1 MRCLKSFGA
10 RGSVVIRLTLRDL
23 GRTIVRHVSDRLLL
37 APTDLGNFLSCRHLV
52 SLDLAAARGETERP
66 VRYDA
71 LVEDLRARGHRHERA
86 YLERL
91 REEGLTIAGDADHPE
106 GEQPPFHGPEET
118 LAAMRAGIEV
128 VYQPWLEDET
138 WSGRVDFLRRVETPS
153 ELGSWSYEAFD
164 TKLAR
169 DTRAETILQLCVY
182 SYLLGK
188 LQGVRPLRMHVVTP
202 GRDFA
207 PETYR
212 IDEYAAYFRLLE
224 RGIGAFVAEPGDTY
238 PELVSNCDYCP
249 WWSECEERRRGD
261 DHLCYV
267 AGISKLQM
275 KSLRGF
281 GVERLAE
288 FAALDPVP
296 EPPQGSRE
304 ALARVREQARVQE
317 VSRERGAPYYELKE
331 PFDAK
336 HGLSMLPEPT
346 PDDIFLDF
354 EGDHFAESG
363 VREYLLGYLTRGPGG
378 DPVYSALWARTLE
391 EERAAFEQFIDAA
404 TEIRRRNPRAHIY
417 HFAPYE
423 PAALKRLMGRYAT
436 REVELDELLRGKAF
450 VDLHTVVKRALIAGI
465 ERYSIKELEPL
476 FGYSREQDLR
486 EAAMSRRIVENAIAE
501 GAANEV
507 LGPHIGVIED
517 YNREDCESAAR
528 LRDWLEQLRGDVVAG
543 GGDLPRPELR
553 EGDASEAISELD
565 AALEQLRNG
574 LLAGVSVDPEE
585 RSDDEHA
592 RFVLA
597 HMMEFHRRED
607 KASWWEYFRL
617 LELEESDLTDERR
630 AIAGL
635 EHAETLDPKA
645 APLERYRFSPQDLD
659 ARPGDGVYGLDGNR
673 LGTVEDV
680 NFAGRTIDIKKT
692 KATADLHPRSGV
704 LHTYV
709 SSKALRESL
718 MRFGA
723 AVLEDGL
730 DLGPPYRVAT
740 RLLLRKPPP
749 SAAPDGALQQPGE
762 TTLEAACRIALALDG
777 DVLPIQGPPGT
788 GKTYTGG
795 RIVCEL
801 VRAGL
806 SVGVTAVSHKVI
818 LNLLE
823 AAAEQAQEA
832 GFEMSIVHCRR
843 GRYEGPWEI
852 QLTDRYPAIRSGLAA
867 GSIEVLGGTA
877 WCWARP
883 DFEQSVDVL
892 IVDEA
897 GQMSLANVLACAL
910 AARSLVLLGDPQQ
923 LEQPLQSSHPEGSEV
938 SALSHLLGGADTIP
952 AHQGLFLAETHRLH
966 PDIARFTSEI
976 YYEGRVESLAGLEQ
990 QAIVERAGAESNLAG
1005 SGLLYVPI
1013 SHQGN
1018 QARSPEEV
1026 ECIRGLA
1033 ESLLAHH
1040 GWFDRNGQL
1049 RPLTAD
1055 DILVVAP
1062 YNAQVSALAE
1072 ALPELSDRIGT
1083 VDRFQGQEAPVVIY
1097 SMTSSSPEDA
1107 PRGMEFLYNRLR
1119 FNVATSRA
1127 RALCILVGNPAL
1139 FEPEC
1144 RTPHQ
1149 MRMANGLCRFR
1160 ELARTTCLT

>member
-1 MRCLKSFGA
+1 M
-10 RGSVVIRLTLRDL
+10 
-23 GRTIVRHVSDRLLL
+23 
-37 APTDLGNFLSCRHLV
+37 
-52 SLDLAAARGETERP
+52 
-66 VRYDA
+66 RYDA
-71 LVEDLRARGHRHERA
+71 LMEDLRARGHRHERD
-86 YLERL
+86 YLAHL
-91 REEGLTIAGDADHPE
+91 REEGLTVAGDADGHG
-106 GEQPPFHGPEET
+106 GEPPPVHSPEET
-118 LAAMRAGIEV
+118 LAAMRAGVDV
-128 VYQPWLEDET
+128 VYQAWLEDEA

-153 ELGSWSYEAFD
+153 ELGAWSYEVFD

-188 LQGVRPLRMHVVTP
+188 LQGVRPRQMHVVTP

-207 PETYR
+207 PERYR
-212 IDEYAAYFRLLE
+212 VDEYAAYFRLLE

-267 AGISKLQM
+267 AGISKFQM

-281 GVERLAE
+281 GVERLSE

-317 VSRERGAPYYELKE
+317 VARERGSPYYELKE
-331 PFDAK
+331 PFDAQ

-363 VREYLLGYLTRGPGG
+363 VREYLLGYVTTGPGG
-378 DPVYSALWARTLE
+378 EPVYTALSARTLE

-404 TEIRRRNPRAHIY
+404 SEIRRRNPGAHIY

-436 REVELDELLRGKAF
+436 REVELDQLLRAKSF
-450 VDLHTVVKRALIAGI
+450 VDLHTVVKRALIAGV
-465 ERYSIKELEPL
+465 ERYSIKDLEPL

-486 EAAMSRRIVENAIAE
+486 EASMSRRIVENAIAE
-501 GAANEV
+501 GDDGEEFALHLRV
-507 LGPHIGVIED
+507 VED

-528 LRDWLEQLRGDVVAG
+528 LRGWLEQLRGEVVAG
-543 GGDLPRPELR
+543 GGDLPRPDLR

-565 AALEQLRNG
+565 AALERLRDG
-574 LLAGVSVDPEE
+574 LLDGVAVDPEE
-585 RSDDEHA
+585 RSEAKHA

-617 LELEESDLTDERR
+617 LDLEEDELTDERR

-635 EHAETLDPKA
+635 EHVETLDPKS
-645 APLERYRFSPQDLD
+645 APLERYRFPPQELD
-659 ARPGDGVYGLDGNR
+659 ARPGDGVFGLDGAR
-673 LGTVEDV
+673 LGSVDEV
-680 NFAGRTIDIKKT
+680 NFAARTIDIKKRKDT
-692 KATADLHPRSGV
+692 ATLHPRSGV
-704 LHTYV
+704 FHAYV

-718 MRFGA
+718 MRLGE
-723 AVLEDGL
+723 AVLENGL
-730 DLGPPYRVAT
+730 DLEAPYWVAR
-740 RLLLRKPPP
+740 RLLLREPPP
-749 SAAPDGALQQPGE
+749 TNAPNGTLQHAGE
-762 TTLEAACRIALALDG
+762 PTLDAACRIALALDG

-788 GKTYTGG
+788 GKTYTGAK
-795 RIVCEL
+795 IICDL

-806 SVGVTAVSHKVI
+806 RVGVTAVSHKVI
-818 LNLLE
+818 VNLLE
-823 AAAEQAQEA
+823 AAAEQAVGTEL
-832 GFEMSIVHCRR
+832 EVSMVHCRK
-843 GRYEGPWEI
+843 GRYDGPWAI
-852 QLTDRYPAIRSGLAA
+852 QRMDGYPVIRSGLNA
-867 GSIEVLGGTA
+867 GSIEVLGATA

-897 GQMSLANVLACAL
+897 GQMSLANVLACAP

-938 SALSHLLGGADTIP
+938 SALAHLLDGADTMP
-952 AHQGLFLAETHRLH
+952 ADKGLFLAETRRLH

-976 YYEGRVESLAGLEQ
+976 YYEGRVGSLAGLER
-990 QAIVERAGAESNLAG
+990 QALVPRGHVGLELAG
-1005 SGLLYVPI
+1005 SGLVYVPV

-1018 QARSPEEV
+1018 QARSLEEAD
-1026 ECIRGLA
+1026 CIRTLVDTLHEHFSWCDQDG
-1033 ESLLAHH
+1033 
-1040 GWFDRNGQL
+1040 NV
-1049 RPLTAD
+1049 RPLTTD

-1062 YNAQVSALAE
+1062 YNAQVSTLAE
-1072 ALPELSDRIGT
+1072 ALPEFSDRIGT

-1097 SMTSSSPEDA
+1097 SMTSSTPEDA
-1107 PRGMEFLYNRLR
+1107 PRGMEFLYNRFR

-1127 RALCILVGNPAL
+1127 RALCILVGSPAL

-1149 MRMANGLCRFR
+1149 MRMANGFCRFR
-1160 ELARTTCLT
+1160 ELARIVQVT